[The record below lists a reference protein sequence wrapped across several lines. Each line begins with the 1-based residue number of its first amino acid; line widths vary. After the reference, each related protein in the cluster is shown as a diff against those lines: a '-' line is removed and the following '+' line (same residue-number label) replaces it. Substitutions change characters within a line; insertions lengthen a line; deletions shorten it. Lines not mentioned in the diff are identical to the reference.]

1 MTPNGILQI
10 VVYFLIIL
18 ALTKPI
24 GVFMARLFEG
34 KRTFAHPVLR
44 PLEVL
49 TYKMAGIKEETEQR
63 WTTYTASLLAF
74 SVVSFLFVYLLQRLQ
89 GILPFNP
96 QGFNAS
102 NV

>member
-34 KRTFAHPVLR
+34 KRTLPAP
-44 PLEVL
+44 
-49 TYKMAGIKEETEQR
+49 
-63 WTTYTASLLAF
+63 
-74 SVVSFLFVYLLQRLQ
+74 YLSAARSADLQ
-89 GILPFNP
+89 
-96 QGFNAS
+96 A
-102 NV
+102 